1 MRNGK
6 FIIFIERKFRENE
19 VENTSKKILNENK
32 RISLVHFREF
42 CSRKISIETLVC
54 IEKS

>member
-6 FIIFIERKFRENE
+6 FIIFIERKFREKE
-19 VENTSKKILNENK
+19 VENTSKKILNEIK

-42 CSRKISIETLVC
+42 CSRKI
-54 IEKS
+54 